1 MERNDDVDRE
11 SHQIIRSCKTLEEL
25 QDCLLEIAL
34 TIGTLTV
41 NDKVESC
48 KVGYRAE
55 RANGVELSFKGDPD
69 VVKQVSWKASK
80 KACHLWIKIFVKGG
94 AANLI
99 GKTKK
104 GGRAGASRRGNQARP
119 VNYPSNPRFV
129 NIGNKGQHQ
138 STGLEVATGEY
149 NNNILIQCL
158 ITFEGINS
166 YLFLAIKCIQY
177 YLAVPVDEQI
187 DTLAKQLRARHA
199 SHRFRGKYVEA
210 EWLAWAK
217 AVLSGHGT
225 EATEPSTTAFL
236 EAHSMAQA
244 ERGETFVPQNSG
256 PRGAGPRP
264 PHFYDP
270 QQQQQQQQPWA
281 PGMFAQPPNPFGG
294 QYNYPPQYPQPF
306 FNSWPPPP
314 MYPPPPPER
323 PPPMTGRPQHPGGMP
338 GVQPPGQQYNDL
350 LKGREQVE
358 MNRDVFSKKHPE
370 EQLLYTGQKV
380 YVETR
385 GLGNANDKIR
395 IKFDEPGGAFLG
407 KSAVIPESYVD
418 PLSEDDDDAEEE
430 FGEDD
435 DAGQDTG

>member
-119 VNYPSNPRFV
+119 VNYPSTPGFV

-158 ITFEGINS
+158 II
-166 YLFLAIKCIQY
+166 YFLLNTYKCIQCRY

-187 DTLAKQLRARHA
+187 DTLVKQLRARYA

-210 EWLAWAK
+210 EWRAWAR
-217 AVLSGHGT
+217 AILNGHGT
-225 EATEPSTTAFL
+225 EATEPSTPGFL
-236 EAHSMAQA
+236 EAHSLAQA
-244 ERGETFVPQNSG
+244 DRGETFVPLHG
-256 PRGAGPRP
+256 GMRGAGHRP
-264 PHFYDP
+264 PNVYDP
-270 QQQQQQQQPWA
+270 QQQQQQQPWP
-281 PGMFAQPPNPFGG
+281 PGLFAQHPNPQHFGG
-294 QYNYPPQYPQPF
+294 QYNYPQQFAQPF
-306 FNSWPPPP
+306 YNAWPPPP

-323 PPPMTGRPQHPGGMP
+323 PPPITGRPQHPGGMP
-338 GVQPPGQQYNDL
+338 GVQPPGRQYHDFL
-350 LKGREQVE
+350 EGKEWVI
-358 MNRDVFSKKHPE
+358 MNRNVNSKKRPD
-370 EQLLYTGQKV
+370 EQILGSGQKV
-380 YVETR
+380 CVETR
-385 GLGNANDKIR
+385 GLGIAAEKIR

-418 PLSEDDDDAEEE
+418 PLPEDDDDAEEE

-435 DAGQDTG
+435 DDSG